1 LDSSLCKMAFTSS
14 ERRFHASS
22 STFTPPAGR

>member
-1 LDSSLCKMAFTSS
+1 LDSALCKMAFTSS

-22 STFTPPAGR
+22 STCTPPAG